1 MSEKGDR
8 PQRVRVSLETE
19 DNDGFEVGARPAHRS
34 EEGERKEGTGKQT
47 APGIMGR
54 GKKNKRTKERGPEMR
69 SVTVVSQK

>member
-1 MSEKGDR
+1 MSE
-8 PQRVRVSLETE
+8 RVSLETE

-54 GKKNKRTKERGPEMR
+54 GKKNKIERGPEMR